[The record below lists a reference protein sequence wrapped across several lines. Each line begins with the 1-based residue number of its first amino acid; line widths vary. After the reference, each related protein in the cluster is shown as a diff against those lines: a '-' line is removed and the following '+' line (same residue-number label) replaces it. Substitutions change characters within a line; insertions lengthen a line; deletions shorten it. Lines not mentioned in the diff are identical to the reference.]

1 MTVTHIAVNGD
12 FENGTTTPVENAAN
26 QHPAVY
32 KELVYAAALCN
43 DASLDPDRKGEIIG
57 DPTEGALIY
66 LAQAFGIDHEK
77 IHKDFTCRNRG
88 CFAGAVAYALLK
100 KPDVENSNV
109 PPKETSDIA
118 RTSTRE
124 FVERRKK
131 RIAEMRAAQ
140 KTLAVLENLYEK
152 AKIAFKSKKKTGKAS
167 TVTGGKESR

>member
-1 MTVTHIAVNGD
+1 MRKFTKILLA
-12 FENGTTTPVENAAN
+12 GTGV
-26 QHPAVY
+26 V
-32 KELVYAAALCN
+32 
-43 DASLDPDRKGEIIG
+43 
-57 DPTEGALIY
+57 
-66 LAQAFGIDHEK
+66 
-77 IHKDFTCRNRG
+77 
-88 CFAGAVAYALLK
+88 FAGAVAYALLK

>member
-1 MTVTHIAVNGD
+1 MRKFTKILLA
-12 FENGTTTPVENAAN
+12 GTGV
-26 QHPAVY
+26 V
-32 KELVYAAALCN
+32 
-43 DASLDPDRKGEIIG
+43 
-57 DPTEGALIY
+57 
-66 LAQAFGIDHEK
+66 
-77 IHKDFTCRNRG
+77 
-88 CFAGAVAYALLK
+88 FAGAVAYTLLK

-152 AKIAFKSKKKTGKAS
+152 AKIAFKSKKKTGKAN